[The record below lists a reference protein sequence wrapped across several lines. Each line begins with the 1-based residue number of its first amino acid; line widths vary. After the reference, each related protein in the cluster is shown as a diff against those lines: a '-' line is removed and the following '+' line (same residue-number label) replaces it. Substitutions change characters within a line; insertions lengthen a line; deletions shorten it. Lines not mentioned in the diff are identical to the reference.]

1 MKKMGYNGR
10 EMIYP
15 DPYKVEKLSLAGEN
29 ILNQW
34 ECKTGENSTIY
45 LLSKLCVNGSNT
57 ANVECVQNYNDISY
71 LVLRKLVGL
80 WSILVGSL
88 GISGNLLTLLAI
100 PYAAK
105 RKR

>member
-1 MKKMGYNGR
+1 MEESTQYQIENV
-10 EMIYP
+10 MIEEP
-15 DPYKVEKLSLAGEN
+15 AFEW
-29 ILNQW
+29 Q
-34 ECKTGENSTIY
+34 CKTGVNSTIY
-45 LLSKLCVNGSNT
+45 LLSELCVNGSNT
-57 ANVECVQNYNDISY
+57 ENVECIQNYNDITY
-71 LVLRKLVGL
+71 VVLRKLVGI

>member
-1 MKKMGYNGR
+1 MTYNEK
-10 EMIYP
+10 EMIYS
-15 DPYKVEKLSLAGEN
+15 DPYRNGKLSLSGEN
-29 ILNQW
+29 SLIQW
-34 ECKTGENSTIY
+34 ECIGGENSTIF
-45 LLSKLCVNGSNT
+45 LLSKMCVNGSN
-57 ANVECVQNYNDISY
+57 AENVECVRNYNDISY